1 MKIAG
6 LVALTIGCASAAPAI
21 LWREGGASSGPSHIS
36 DSVGAQSL
44 LSTVT
49 ANAAPASALN
59 AVIFLV
65 GRDAAGSEG
74 LAALTSA
81 GKLPGVREK
90 YGAADEV
97 HHNVDGV
104 ESGRTVARDVA
115 RAEGNTV
122 AVVSTEEF
130 FRKLSTIAQNTAEEV
145 GETADGKVSKAE
157 QKRRKAISQANVLV
171 VNVKPTEDASLIDA
185 AVVAAIE
192 SPSVQNVVLSSIRS
206 VDEVKRSRQRA
217 VMSRFSKSARG
228 RRLDEEAN
236 NENGNNNN
244 ADESGVYY
252 VNMTPNILA
261 GLLFM
266 FMFVFTAYTGLM
278 CMNMIEGQVREY
290 ELTSLDSILI
300 CINQIMLMTF
310 VDRMFTSRKCHI
322 SDVRCKFGPE
332 TYF

>member
-21 LWREGGASSGPSHIS
+21 LWTQGGASSGPTHIS
-36 DSVGAQSL
+36 DSVDTQSL

-49 ANAAPASALN
+49 ANAASASALN

-65 GRDAAGSEG
+65 GRDASGSEG
-74 LAALTSA
+74 LAALSSA
-81 GKLPGVREK
+81 GKLPGIVEK
-90 YGAADEV
+90 YGLAHEV

-104 ESGRTVARDVA
+104 ESGRTVARDVE
-115 RAEGNTV
+115 RADGENTV

-130 FRKLSTIAQNTAEEV
+130 HRKLSTIAQNTAEEK
-145 GETADGKVSKAE
+145 GETGEGKVSKAE

-171 VNVKPTEDASLIDA
+171 VNVKPTGDASLIDA

-217 VMSRFSKSARG
+217 VLSRFSKSVHG

-236 NENGNNNN
+236 NENGNNNNN

-261 GLLFM
+261 GLLFT
-266 FMFVFTAYTGLM
+266 FMFLFTAYTGLM

-290 ELTSLDSILI
+290 E
-300 CINQIMLMTF
+300 
-310 VDRMFTSRKCHI
+310 
-322 SDVRCKFGPE
+322 
-332 TYF
+332 